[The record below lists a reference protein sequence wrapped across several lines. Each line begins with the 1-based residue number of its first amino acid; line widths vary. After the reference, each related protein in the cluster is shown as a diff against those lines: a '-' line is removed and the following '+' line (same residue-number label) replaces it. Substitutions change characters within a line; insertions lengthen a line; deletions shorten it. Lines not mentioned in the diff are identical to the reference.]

1 MLLLAGV
8 TATAQRN
15 ETKGRQHTM
24 KDLSPEQIAT
34 LQTKKMTLALDLNE
48 EQQTKMKALFASN
61 AVERKA
67 HMEARKAKKE
77 NDEKMTA
84 VEKYTMENKRLDHK
98 IAQKKEMKQLLND
111 EQYAKWE
118 KMQYKRG
125 MHRKG
130 KDKEGKRRER

>member
-1 MLLLAGV
+1 
-8 TATAQRN
+8 
-15 ETKGRQHTM
+15 
-24 KDLSPEQIAT
+24 
-34 LQTKKMTLALDLNE
+34 
-48 EQQTKMKALFASN
+48 
-61 AVERKA
+61 
-67 HMEARKAKKE
+67 MEARKAKKE